1 MESRRRYG
9 IGSILRT
16 LVWVAIGFGIVSWL
30 FTTGR
35 NCGTASAAD
44 SPTAAAVKVMKNPFT
59 GNTDAVKEGGKTFDE
74 RCSDCHGGDAMGM
87 SGPDL
92 TDERWLYGGS
102 DSEVFQTVSKGR
114 PGGMP
119 SWSGTLKDDEIWKV
133 VAYIKSLRK

>member
-1 MESRRRYG
+1 MENRRRYG
-9 IGSILRT
+9 IGGTART
-16 LVWVAIGFGIVSWL
+16 LVWVVAGFGIVSWL
-30 FTTGR
+30 FTAGLDY
-35 NCGTASAAD
+35 GTVSAAD
-44 SPTAAAVKVMKNPFT
+44 SSAAVKMMKNPFI

-74 RCSDCHGGDAMGM
+74 RCSECHGGDAMGM

-92 TDERWLYGGS
+92 TDDRWLYGGS

-133 VAYIKSLRK
+133 VAYIKSLNK

>member
-9 IGSILRT
+9 IGSTART
-16 LVWVAIGFGIVSWL
+16 LAWVVAGFGIVSWL
-30 FTTGR
+30 FTAGLDY
-35 NCGTASAAD
+35 GTVSAAE
-44 SPTAAAVKVMKNPFT
+44 SPAAVKMMKNPFT

-74 RCSDCHGGDAMGM
+74 RCSECHGGDAMGM

-92 TDERWLYGGS
+92 TDDRWLYGGS

-133 VAYIKSLRK
+133 IAYIKSLGK